1 MIFCFNF
8 YFMVLRCPHPLFCV
22 TLRGLT
28 PKDKKGIGKC
38 ILGQNK
44 MRLDT
49 PLSPKTKL
57 DGGRGDLNFLT

>member
-1 MIFCFNF
+1 MIFFFNF

-28 PKDKKGIGKC
+28 PKDKEGIGKC
-38 ILGQNK
+38 ILGHNK

-49 PLSPKTKL
+49 TPLPKNEI
-57 DGGRGDLNFLT
+57 GWGQG